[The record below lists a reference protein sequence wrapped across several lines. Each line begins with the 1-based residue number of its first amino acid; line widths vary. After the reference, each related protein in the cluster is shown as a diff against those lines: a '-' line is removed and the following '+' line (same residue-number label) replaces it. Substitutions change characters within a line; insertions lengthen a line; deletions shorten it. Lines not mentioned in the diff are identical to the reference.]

1 MKDYPTFEEAL
12 QHIENI
18 RVCFGLRS
26 KGHLPTIEK
35 MLKENKSWEEIGKEI
50 GWCPK
55 TAEKFYEME
64 SNALSR

>member
-1 MKDYPTFEEAL
+1 MKSSL
-12 QHIENI
+12 IELLGDFKFY
-18 RVCFGLRS
+18 FGL
-26 KGHLPTIEK
+26 KAQGHLPTIKK

-64 SNALSR
+64 KNALSR